1 VKTVNMDMMSDG
13 GMSCCTSTSASTE
26 GSAIKT
32 ADHRRSSSFCRKKSL
47 PGKSISTRSP
57 KSSLYSTSKCN
68 DSEMS
73 SETIKLQ
80 IKEAMNKLNNL
91 GRKAS
96 RSEGKKKKKKKKQS
110 SEDSNSNS
118 WERMISELEQE
129 KVARAKMS
137 SEAITLR
144 IEVGK
149 TVRKSRGYRREKYCQ

>member
-1 VKTVNMDMMSDG
+1 MGKTVNMDMMSDG

-80 IKEAMNKLNNL
+80 IKEAMNKL

-96 RSEGKKKKKKKKQS
+96 RSEGKKKKKKKQS